1 MSEISSSQ
9 RVLLLRELNGE
20 LKWFSNGDVK
30 IWIRVFW
37 KMYTNGEYVGE
48 ITNGEPDGNGTL
60 TLSNGE
66 KYVGVWKDGKEHGQG
81 TFTWYDGRKYVGEW
95 KNGKVHGQGEF
106 TWSNGDKY
114 EGEWKKGEKHGQGTV
129 TFSGGGKWIGEFRRV
144 KPWNITGY
152 DKDGNIIGKFV
163 NGVEQ

>member
-1 MSEISSSQ
+1 MKNQLIINLFLFTSSSKKLIF
-9 RVLLLRELNGE
+9 VFILLLILP
-20 LKWFSNGDVK
+20 FSGCKSVVKETVVEEPVRIVSPNGDV
-30 IWIRVFW
+30 
-37 KMYTNGEYVGE
+37 YVGE
-48 ITNGEPDGNGTL
+48 IV
-60 TLSNGE
+60 S
-66 KYVGVWKDGKEHGQG
+66 GKPHGQG
-81 TFTWYDGRKYVGEW
+81 TRTFPDGRKYVGEW
-95 KNGKVHGQGEF
+95 KYGKLHGQGEF

-129 TFSGGGKWIGEFRRV
+129 TFSGGGKWVGEFRRV

>member
-1 MSEISSSQ
+1 MSEIYSSK

-20 LKWFSNGDVK
+20 LKWLSKGDVK
-30 IWIRVFW
+30 IWIRLFW
-37 KMYTNGEYVGE
+37 KMYTVGKYVGE
-48 ITNGEPDGNGTL
+48 INNKEPNGSGAL
-60 TLSNGE
+60 TFSNGG
-66 KYVGVWKDGKEHGQG
+66 KYVGEWKDGKEHGLG
-81 TFTWYDGRKYVGEW
+81 TFTYHDGRKYIGDW
-95 KNGKVHGQGEF
+95 KNGKVDGQGEF

-114 EGEWKKGEKHGQGTV
+114 EGEWKNGEKHGQGTV

-152 DKDGNIIGKFV
+152 DKDGNIIGTFV